1 MTASTAEK
9 SSTGDVNV
17 NEYSVHSFDVM
28 LSDFSV
34 ITSLYALSIE
44 TVISQGLS
52 LFA

>member
-17 NEYSVHSFDVM
+17 NEYFVHSFDVM
-28 LSDFSV
+28 LSNFSV
-34 ITSLYALSIE
+34 MTSPYALSIE